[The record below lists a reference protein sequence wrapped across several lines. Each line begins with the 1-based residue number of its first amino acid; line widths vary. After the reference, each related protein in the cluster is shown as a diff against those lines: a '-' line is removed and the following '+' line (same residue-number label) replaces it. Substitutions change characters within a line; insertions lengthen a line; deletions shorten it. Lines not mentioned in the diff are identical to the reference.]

1 MPDISMCRN
10 KECPSYSRCYR
21 AQAVPNP
28 RRQSIM
34 KFDHKGGSRCEYFWQ
49 IESDLVFEGME
60 FSMEPQWPM
69 AIRKSRV
76 IIPEFDENGVA
87 KVESLKEK
95 MANPDMVTNPEEL
108 GQQHREL
115 CPLLGTV
122 TFSIGS

>member
-49 IESDLVFEGME
+49 IDG
-60 FSMEPQWPM
+60 
-69 AIRKSRV
+69 
-76 IIPEFDENGVA
+76 GA
-87 KVESLKEK
+87 KVVD
-95 MANPDMVTNPEEL
+95 AEEQ
-108 GQQHREL
+108 G
-115 CPLLGTV
+115 G
-122 TFSIGS
+122 I